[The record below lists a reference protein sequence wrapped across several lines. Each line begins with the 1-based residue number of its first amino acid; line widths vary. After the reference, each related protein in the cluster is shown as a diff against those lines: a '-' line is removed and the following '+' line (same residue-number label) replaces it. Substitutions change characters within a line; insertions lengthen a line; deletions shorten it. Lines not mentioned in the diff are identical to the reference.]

1 MDHTSELSTEKEV
14 KGRPVVTPLTH
25 TPIPARTLT
34 VYTITGDA
42 PGPLSG
48 VCGFTVTITTCTSNY
63 DSWVPC
69 GKHGPELFV

>member
-1 MDHTSELSTEKEV
+1 MTSGHAPDPHPHSREDTDHL
-14 KGRPVVTPLTH
+14 
-25 TPIPARTLT
+25 
-34 VYTITGDA
+34 YTITRDA